1 MSRVAKGDVHASL
14 ASIAQQII
22 DAGGPDGRISRADME
37 AKLETMD
44 GTERA
49 LANMF
54 FRFIDHRDH
63 VPGATVTAKDVNRAV
78 EYAKEK
84 LIDKYDLN
92 NNGLSKSE
100 IQEMSRTGKLAVQLA
115 KELRE
120 VNDDTPIGFDEDWPA
135 ASVEG
140 TFLAYGDS
148 AIPKGWTWL
157 DYNDWTPSQVVD
169 KGSLSRID
177 GEFSADGMDPN
188 LTDDQVA
195 MLKQTAVDLWDNTMV
210 YRYAVETG
218 GEDGTVILGQAGNA
232 GEFQLGTFT
241 NEVDG
246 QEYQIVRWNDIDD
259 NSFTMFF
266 QKNDAGEIE
275 LKARQYDN

>member
-14 ASIAQQII
+14 ARVAQQII

-115 KELRE
+115 KELRA
-120 VNDDTPIGFDEDWPA
+120 VNADTPIGFDQDWPEK
-135 ASVEG
+135 SVQG
-140 TFLAYGDS
+140 TYFAYWDYDDLGDWS
-148 AIPKGWTWL
+148 YL
-157 DYNDWTPSQVVD
+157 DYNNWQPDLNVD

-188 LTDDQVA
+188 LTEDQVA
-195 MLKQTAVDLWDNTMV
+195 MLKQVTVDLWDNTFQ
-210 YRYAVETG
+210 YRYANG
-218 GEDGTVILGQAGNA
+218 GSGDNGTVILGQAGNA
-232 GEFQLGTFT
+232 GHFELGTFT
-241 NEVDG
+241 NEKDG
-246 QEYQIVRWNDIDD
+246 QEYQIVRWADIDD

-266 QKNDAGEIE
+266 QKNDAGDMV
-275 LKARQYDN
+275 LKASQYDN